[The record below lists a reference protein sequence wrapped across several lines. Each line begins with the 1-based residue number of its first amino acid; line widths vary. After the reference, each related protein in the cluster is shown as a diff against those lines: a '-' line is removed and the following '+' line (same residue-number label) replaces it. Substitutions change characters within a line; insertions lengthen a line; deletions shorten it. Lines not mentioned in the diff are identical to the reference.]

1 MHPRTVSSKEYMMYL
16 LNLFFLHNYYN
27 ADVVLDF
34 EMTSLSGPE
43 GDLVEVCVVI
53 TDFPT
58 GGVEIPVT
66 LELGTKDGPKAGSSA
81 CTFYRINISLLR
93 HYSVSMW
100 EYKHPSL
107 RVYTRTPKPF
117 LAYI

>member
-1 MHPRTVSSKEYMMYL
+1 
-16 LNLFFLHNYYN
+16 
-27 ADVVLDF
+27 
-34 EMTSLSGPE
+34 MTSLSGPE

-81 CTFYRINISLLR
+81 CTFYKINISLL
-93 HYSVSMW
+93 HINMKVQAS
-100 EYKHPSL
+100 
-107 RVYTRTPKPF
+107 
-117 LAYI
+117 

>member
-1 MHPRTVSSKEYMMYL
+1 MYL

-93 HYSVSMW
+93 HYSVSM
-100 EYKHPSL
+100 
-107 RVYTRTPKPF
+107 
-117 LAYI
+117 